1 MAEKG
6 YIKLH
11 RSLLENP
18 LWVEKPFSKG
28 QAWADLLMLANYKD
42 NLLMVKNKVVEVK
55 RGQIHTSELFLAER
69 WGWSRKKVRNTL
81 SLLRGLKMV
90 TTEGTAKGTTITI
103 VNYAIYQDVGTAK
116 GITKGTEK
124 GPQRART
131 GYTTK
136 EIKKER
142 NSCCCLRARE
152 DISKCFEEHFGS
164 VPVEA
169 EIDEIGLWAED
180 WYSNNDPVD
189 AEEVLREAFKAA
201 MKAGK
206 KNVAYIAGFFKT
218 LQKNKVKTADQFW
231 AYQAEYDNAKK

>member
-1 MAEKG
+1 MAETQG
-6 YIKLH
+6 WIKLH
-11 RSLLENP
+11 RKLLENP
-18 LWVEKPFSKG
+18 VACKDADHLAIWIYLLLNATHRDMDAIFQGKRITLSPGQLITGRKSISQQLGVSESKTKRV
-28 QAWADLLMLANYKD
+28 LLALESDHQIDRQRSNKNSLISILNWDKYQEGGRQNGRQMTNKWTASDQQVTTNK
-42 NLLMVKNKVVEVK
+42 NVKNV
-55 RGQIHTSELFLAER
+55 
-69 WGWSRKKVRNTL
+69 
-81 SLLRGLKMV
+81 
-90 TTEGTAKGTTITI
+90 
-103 VNYAIYQDVGTAK
+103 
-116 GITKGTEK
+116 
-124 GPQRART
+124 
-131 GYTTK
+131 
-136 EIKKER
+136 R

-152 DISKCFEEHFGS
+152 DISKCFEEYFGS
-164 VPVEA
+164 APVDA